1 MTSTNVDNLMLWI
14 ERSAFRH
21 GVLENEIIH
30 ALTHPLKHFEL
41 EEIVMIIGPDLAGN
55 ILEIGVIEKSDDLV
69 VIHAMKARKE
79 FFR

>member
-1 MTSTNVDNLMLWI
+1 MLWI

-21 GVLENEIIH
+21 GVLEDEIIH

-41 EEIVMIIGPDLAGN
+41 
-55 ILEIGVIEKSDDLV
+55 V
-69 VIHAMKARKE
+69 VIHAMKARKD